1 MREKCQSPLNLLK
14 VLSSSD
20 WGASRKCLLKLYR
33 ALIRSKLDYG
43 CIVYRNASDSLL
55 KKLDP
60 IHNQG
65 LRLSLGA
72 FKSSPV
78 ESLYVEA
85 HELPLKERRQEL
97 IMKYGLRIKANPTNP
112 AYNCVFDLQY
122 IDKYNAP
129 VRSARRGNTRP
140 KLRAKSLAVDLSEL
154 LLKLMRNVV
163 DVDVFLIYL
172 LLIRVPLP
180 KKFMMLLLRSLSS
193 IIIIV
198 I

>member
-72 FKSSPV
+72 SKSSPI

-85 HELPLKERRQEL
+85 HELPLKERSQEL
-97 IMKYGLRIKANPTNP
+97 VMKYGLRIKANPTNP

-140 KLRAKSLAVDLSEL
+140 RRRARSLAVDLSEL
-154 LLKLMRNVV
+154 LEEAQIDVSKIMRNVV
-163 DVDVFLIYL
+163 ATYPPCYSVDVDVSFHL
-172 LLIRVPLP
+172 LAYD
-180 KKFMMLLLRSLSS
+180 KSS
-193 IIIIV
+193 TS
-198 I
+198 

>member
-1 MREKCQSPLNLLK
+1 MTKYIKLTCNQFLIRN
-14 VLSSSD
+14 
-20 WGASRKCLLKLYR
+20 RFYLKL
-33 ALIRSKLDYG
+33 LNEKHFVV
-43 CIVYRNASDSLL
+43 C
-55 KKLDP
+55 K
-60 IHNQG
+60 IH
-65 LRLSLGA
+65 
-72 FKSSPV
+72 V
-78 ESLYVEA
+78 
-85 HELPLKERRQEL
+85 
-97 IMKYGLRIKANPTNP
+97 MKYGLRIKANPTKP

-122 IDKYNAP
+122 IDKYNAR

-163 DVDVFLIYL
+163 DVIVFLIYL

-180 KKFMMLLLRSLSS
+180 KNFMMLLLRSLSS